1 MHLILYRNDIEKST
15 FMKRLVFRL
24 LAIASII
31 IAPLTL
37 KAQEESSA
45 LQLIGPS
52 TGSGTVGSQ
61 GTQALHLTLDQALEI
76 ALSENNTIK
85 IADMTVEKTGYA
97 RKGSY
102 AALYPNISAN
112 GSYQRTLKKQVMVMD
127 MGGQP
132 MEIKVGRDN
141 NISTSASASMP
152 IVNAQLWESLKLSGL
167 DVELA
172 VEQARSSKI
181 AMVKQV
187 KQAFYAVL
195 LAEKSLDVVTNVYD
209 NAQKNYEKTL
219 QRFNVGKA
227 SEVERLRAQVTMMN
241 AEPNVSSAE
250 NAVLLATWQLKAI
263 MGIDLNTEV
272 EVVGNLDDYTTQ
284 LLSPYISEEDLSK
297 NSSLLQ
303 LGIQGRMLEST
314 IRMQK
319 KQYIPTLAAN
329 INYNYNAMGDD
340 ELRWF
345 PSSTAAVSLSIPIF
359 DGLQKHYN
367 IKQSKI
373 NKNMLDLQREDTE
386 RNLRVAIRNYNDQMA
401 LCIKNYQ
408 AADATVGIAQKSYD
422 ISEKMYEVG
431 KATMVEL
438 NDAQVSLMQAQLTQA
453 QAVYNFMVAKA
464 SLDELIGK
472 EE

>member
-1 MHLILYRNDIEKST
+1 MMLS
-15 FMKRLVFRL
+15 
-24 LAIASII
+24 
-31 IAPLTL
+31 
-37 KAQEESSA
+37 AQDDSSA
-45 LQLIGPS
+45 LRQGQ
-52 TGSGTVGSQ
+52 GSET
-61 GTQALHLTLDQALEI
+61 LRLTLDQALEI
-76 ALSENNTIK
+76 ALSESNTVK
-85 IADMTVEKTGYA
+85 IADMTVEKSGYA
-97 RKGSY
+97 EKGSY
-102 AALYPNISAN
+102 SALYPNISAN

-127 MGGQP
+127 MGGQA

-141 NISTSASASMP
+141 SINATATASMP
-152 IVNAQLWESLKLSGL
+152 IVNAQLWESLKLSGM

-181 AMVKQV
+181 ALVKQV

-195 LAEKSLDVVTNVYD
+195 LAQKSHEVVANVYE

-227 SEVERLRAQVTMMN
+227 SEVEHLRAQVTMMN

-250 NAVLLATWQLKAI
+250 NAVMLATWQLKAV
-263 MGIDLNTEV
+263 MGIDLDTDV
-272 EVVGNLDDYTTQ
+272 EVVGDLNDYTAQMLT
-284 LLSPYISEEDLSK
+284 PYVSEEDLSN

-319 KQYIPTLAAN
+319 KQYLPTLAAS
-329 INYNYNAMGDD
+329 INYNYSAMGDE

-359 DGLQKHYN
+359 DGFQKHYS

-386 RNLRVAIRNYNDQMA
+386 RNLRIGIRNYNDQMA

-408 AADATVGIAQKSYD
+408 AAEATVGIAQKSYD

-431 KATMVEL
+431 KATLVEL
-438 NDAQVSLMQAQLTQA
+438 NDAQLALQQAQLTQA
-453 QAVYNFMVAKA
+453 QAVYNFMVTKA

>member
-1 MHLILYRNDIEKST
+1 MMLS
-15 FMKRLVFRL
+15 
-24 LAIASII
+24 
-31 IAPLTL
+31 
-37 KAQEESSA
+37 AQDDSSA
-45 LQLIGPS
+45 LR
-52 TGSGTVGSQ
+52 Q
-61 GTQALHLTLDQALEI
+61 GQDSETLRLTLDQALEI
-76 ALSENNTIK
+76 ALSESNTVK
-85 IADMTVEKTGYA
+85 IADMTVEKSGYA
-97 RKGSY
+97 EKGSY
-102 AALYPNISAN
+102 SALYPNISAN

-127 MGGQP
+127 MGGQA

-141 NISTSASASMP
+141 SINATATASMP
-152 IVNAQLWESLKLSGL
+152 IVNAQLWESLKLSGM

-181 AMVKQV
+181 ALVKQV

-195 LAEKSLDVVTNVYD
+195 LAQKSHEVVANVYE

-227 SEVERLRAQVTMMN
+227 SEVEHLRAQVTMMN

-250 NAVLLATWQLKAI
+250 NAVMLATWQLKAV
-263 MGIDLNTEV
+263 MGIDLDTDV
-272 EVVGNLDDYTTQ
+272 EVVGDLNDYTAQMLT
-284 LLSPYISEEDLSK
+284 PYVSEEDLSN

-303 LGIQGRMLEST
+303 LSIQGRMLEST

-319 KQYIPTLAAN
+319 KQYLPTLAAS
-329 INYNYNAMGDD
+329 INYNYSAMGDE

-359 DGLQKHYN
+359 DGFQKHYS

-386 RNLRVAIRNYNDQMA
+386 RNLRIGIRNYNDQMA

-408 AADATVGIAQKSYD
+408 AAEATVEIAQKSYD

-431 KATMVEL
+431 KATLVEL
-438 NDAQVSLMQAQLTQA
+438 NDAQLALQQAQLTQA
-453 QAVYNFMVAKA
+453 QAVYNFMVTKA

>member
-1 MHLILYRNDIEKST
+1 
-15 FMKRLVFRL
+15 MKRLIFRVL
-24 LAIASII
+24 TLTTIVT
-31 IAPLTL
+31 APLFT
-37 KAQEESSA
+37 KAQEGVSTSSTT
-45 LQLIGPS
+45 LQ
-52 TGSGTVGSQ
+52 
-61 GTQALHLTLDQALEI
+61 LTLDRALEI
-76 ALSENNTIK
+76 ALSESNTIK
-85 IADMTVEKTGYA
+85 IADMTVEKSGYA
-97 RKGSY
+97 QKGSY
-102 AALYPNISAN
+102 AALYPNVNVN
-112 GSYQRTLKKQVMVMD
+112 GSYQRTLLKQVMVMD
-127 MGGQP
+127 MGGQA

-141 NISTSASASMP
+141 SINTSASANMP
-152 IVNAQLWESLKLSGL
+152 LVNAQLWESLKLSGM

-172 VEQARSSKI
+172 VEKARSSKI

-195 LAEKSLDVVTNVYD
+195 LAQKSLDVVSNVYE

-250 NAVLLATWQLKAI
+250 NAVLLATWQLKAV
-263 MGIDLNTEV
+263 MGINLDTDV
-272 EVVGNLDDYTTQ
+272 EVVGDLNDYPAQ
-284 LLSPYISEEDLSK
+284 MLNPYISEDDLSN

-319 KQYIPTLAAN
+319 KQYLPTLAAS
-329 INYNYNAMGDD
+329 INYNYSAMGDE

-345 PSSTAAVSLSIPIF
+345 PSSTAAVSLTIPVF
-359 DGLQKHYN
+359 DGFQKHYT

-373 NKNMLDLQREDTE
+373 NKDMLDLQREDTE
-386 RNLRVAIRNYNDQMA
+386 RSLRISIRNFNDQMA

-408 AADATVGIAQKSYD
+408 AANATVAIAQKSYD

-431 KATMVEL
+431 KAPMVEL
-438 NDAQVSLMQAQLTQA
+438 NDAQVALMQSQLTQA

>member
-1 MHLILYRNDIEKST
+1 MKKLI
-15 FMKRLVFRL
+15 FRIL
-24 LAIASII
+24 TLTI
-31 IAPLTL
+31 IAITPMILT
-37 KAQEESSA
+37 AQDG
-45 LQLIGPS
+45 LS
-52 TGSGTVGSQ
+52 TGSGT
-61 GTQALHLTLDQALEI
+61 LHLTLDQALEI
-76 ALSENNTIK
+76 ALSESNAIK

-97 RKGSY
+97 QKGSY
-102 AALYPNISAN
+102 ASLYPNINVSS
-112 GSYQRTLKKQVMVMD
+112 SYQRTLKKQVMVMD
-127 MGGQP
+127 MGGQA

-141 NISTSASASMP
+141 NISASASASMP
-152 IVNAQLWESLKLSGL
+152 LVNASLWESLKLSGM
-167 DVELA
+167 DVEMA

-195 LAEKSLDVVTNVYD
+195 LAQESHKVMSQVYE

-250 NAVLLATWQLKAI
+250 NAVLLATWQLKAV
-263 MGIDLNTEV
+263 MGIALNTDI
-272 EVVGNLDDYTTQ
+272 EVVGDLDDYTTQ
-284 LLSPYISEEDLSK
+284 LLTPYVTEDNLSN

-303 LGIQGRMLEST
+303 FDIQDRMLEST

-319 KQYIPTLAAN
+319 KQYLPTLAAS
-329 INYNYNAMGDD
+329 INYNYSAMGD
-340 ELRWF
+340 EKLSWF
-345 PSSTAAVSLSIPIF
+345 PSSTAALSLSIPVF
-359 DGLQKHYN
+359 DGFQKRYS
-367 IKQSKI
+367 IKQTEVTR
-373 NKNMLDLQREDTE
+373 NMLALQREDTE
-386 RNLRVAIRNYNDQMA
+386 RNLGIAIRNFNDQME

-408 AADATVGIAQKSYD
+408 AANATVEIAQKSYD
-422 ISEKMYEVG
+422 IYEKMYEVG
-431 KATMVEL
+431 KATLVEL
-438 NDAQVSLMQAQLTQA
+438 NDAQLALQQAQLTQA

>member
-1 MHLILYRNDIEKST
+1 MMLS
-15 FMKRLVFRL
+15 
-24 LAIASII
+24 
-31 IAPLTL
+31 
-37 KAQEESSA
+37 AQDDSSA
-45 LQLIGPS
+45 LRQGQ
-52 TGSGTVGSQ
+52 GSET
-61 GTQALHLTLDQALEI
+61 LRLTLDQALEI
-76 ALSENNTIK
+76 ALSESNTVK
-85 IADMTVEKTGYA
+85 IADMTVKKSGYA
-97 RKGSY
+97 EKGSY
-102 AALYPNISAN
+102 SALYPNISAN

-127 MGGQP
+127 MGGQA

-141 NISTSASASMP
+141 SINATATASMP
-152 IVNAQLWESLKLSGL
+152 IVNAQLWESLKLSGM

-181 AMVKQV
+181 ALVKQV

-195 LAEKSLDVVTNVYD
+195 LAQKSHEVVANVYE

-227 SEVERLRAQVTMMN
+227 SEVEHLRAQVTMMN

-250 NAVLLATWQLKAI
+250 NAVMLATWQLKAV
-263 MGIDLNTEV
+263 MGIDLDTDV
-272 EVVGNLDDYTTQ
+272 EVVGDLNDYTAQMLT
-284 LLSPYISEEDLSK
+284 PYVSEEDLSN

-319 KQYIPTLAAN
+319 KQYLPTLAAS
-329 INYNYNAMGDD
+329 INYNYSAMGDE

-359 DGLQKHYN
+359 DGFQKHYS

-386 RNLRVAIRNYNDQMA
+386 RNLRIGIRNYNDQMA

-408 AADATVGIAQKSYD
+408 AAEATVEIAQKSYD

-431 KATMVEL
+431 KATLVEL
-438 NDAQVSLMQAQLTQA
+438 NDAQLALQQAQLTQA
-453 QAVYNFMVAKA
+453 QAVYNFMVTKA

>member
-1 MHLILYRNDIEKST
+1 
-15 FMKRLVFRL
+15 MKRLIFRVL
-24 LAIASII
+24 TLTTIVT
-31 IAPLTL
+31 APLFT
-37 KAQEESSA
+37 KAQEGVSTSSTT
-45 LQLIGPS
+45 LQ
-52 TGSGTVGSQ
+52 
-61 GTQALHLTLDQALEI
+61 LTLDRALEI

-85 IADMTVEKTGYA
+85 IADMTVEKSGYA
-97 RKGSY
+97 QKGSY
-102 AALYPNISAN
+102 AALYPNVNVN
-112 GSYQRTLKKQVMVMD
+112 GSYQRTLLKQVMVMD
-127 MGGQP
+127 MGGQA

-141 NISTSASASMP
+141 SINTSASANMP
-152 IVNAQLWESLKLSGL
+152 LVNAQLWESLKLSGM

-172 VEQARSSKI
+172 VEKARSSKI

-195 LAEKSLDVVTNVYD
+195 LAQKSLDVVSNVYE

-250 NAVLLATWQLKAI
+250 NAVLLATWQLKAV
-263 MGIDLNTEV
+263 MGINLDTDV
-272 EVVGNLDDYTTQ
+272 EVVGDLNDYTAQ
-284 LLSPYISEEDLSK
+284 MLNPYISEDDLSN

-319 KQYIPTLAAN
+319 KQYLPTLAAS
-329 INYNYNAMGDD
+329 INYNYSAMGDE

-345 PSSTAAVSLSIPIF
+345 PSSTAAVSLTIPVF
-359 DGLQKHYN
+359 DGFQKHYT

-373 NKNMLDLQREDTE
+373 NKDMLDLQREDTE
-386 RNLRVAIRNYNDQMA
+386 RNLRISIRNFNDQMA

-408 AADATVGIAQKSYD
+408 AANATVAIAQKSYD

-438 NDAQVSLMQAQLTQA
+438 NDAQVALMQSQLTQA

>member
-1 MHLILYRNDIEKST
+1 
-15 FMKRLVFRL
+15 MKRLIFRV
-24 LAIASII
+24 LALTTIL
-31 IAPLTL
+31 IAPWAL
-37 KAQEESSA
+37 KAQDD
-45 LQLIGPS
+45 PS
-52 TGSGTVGSQ
+52 TSSGT
-61 GTQALHLTLDQALEI
+61 LRLTLDQALEI

-85 IADMTVEKTGYA
+85 IADMTIEKSGYA
-97 RKGSY
+97 EKDSY
-102 AALYPNISAN
+102 AALYPNINVS
-112 GSYQRTLKKQVMVMD
+112 GSYQRTLLKQVMVMD

-141 NISTSASASMP
+141 NITTTASASMP
-152 IVNAQLWESLKLSGL
+152 LVNASLWESLKLSGM

-195 LAEKSLDVVTNVYD
+195 LAEKSLDVVANVYD

-250 NAVLLATWQLKAI
+250 NAVLLATWQLKAV
-263 MGIDLNTEV
+263 MGIDLNTDV
-272 EVVGNLDDYTTQ
+272 EVVGDLNDYTAE
-284 LLSPYISEEDLSK
+284 LLTPYISEDDLSN

-314 IRMQK
+314 IKMQK

-329 INYNYNAMGDD
+329 INYNYSAMGDD

-345 PSSTAAVSLSIPIF
+345 PSSTAALSLSIPVF
-359 DGLQKHYN
+359 DGLQKHYT

-373 NKNMLDLQREDTE
+373 SKNMLDLQREDTE
-386 RNLRVAIRNYNDQMA
+386 RNLRIAIRNYNDQMA
-401 LCIKNYQ
+401 LFVKNYQ
-408 AADATVGIAQKSYD
+408 AANATVEVAQKSYD

-438 NDAQVSLMQAQLTQA
+438 NDAQVSLLQAQLTQA
-453 QAVYNFMVAKA
+453 QSVYNFMVAKA
-464 SLDELIGK
+464 SLDELLGK